1 MKCITISYY
10 KSYFYFLVYWIISFL
25 FSFLTALFGNQ
36 KKEYKEYNRN
46 IEFTNQIIIF
56 VSRIGGD
63 LLAGFLVVYTYLTTS
78 MVTINEKENN
88 IIKKKINEPSKKI
101 NRFTLILLVSIIEFT
116 SSIILP
122 IFALFFKSL
131 EEGEIMCLVSIT
143 VLSRIFF
150 SHYILKDIL
159 YRHHILSLIIFLIG
173 YFFKTIIAFSI
184 GDIHLEKWP
193 YLLFVLIQFI
203 LQGLEEVLSKLL
215 LIIQEWL
222 LYLL

>member
-1 MKCITISYY
+1 M
-10 KSYFYFLVYWIISFL
+10 
-25 FSFLTALFGNQ
+25 
-36 KKEYKEYNRN
+36 
-46 IEFTNQIIIF
+46 
-56 VSRIGGD
+56 
-63 LLAGFLVVYTYLTTS
+63 
-78 MVTINEKENN
+78 
-88 IIKKKINEPSKKI
+88 
-101 NRFTLILLVSIIEFT
+101 TLIFIVSIIEFV
-116 SSIILP
+116 SKIIYP
-122 IFALFFKSL
+122 ILALYFKSI
-131 EEGEIMCLVSIT
+131 EIGEIMCLVPLT

-159 YRHHILSLIIFLIG
+159 YKHHILSLIIFLIG